1 MLNYLF
7 STAGDDEF
15 DRELSR
21 IYNDNETIQ
30 EISETVVAT
39 NTTCSIEPQSLLE
52 PLYVSG
58 EAGPV
63 PASSD
68 NDVPIVK
75 KKRGRPRLDST
86 RSTTTTSY
94 ERMRTQIPRRVKTP
108 ISYVESSSTESSPP
122 TRSFK
127 QNRSLSTSS
136 SDQTPPRHKET
147 VRIKRLT
154 TQDVAD
160 MQKKLL
166 KS

>member
-7 STAGDDEF
+7 STADDNEF
-15 DRELSR
+15 DRELAR

-30 EISETVVAT
+30 EIAETVVAT
-39 NTTCSIEPQSLLE
+39 NTTCSIDPQSLLK

-63 PASSD
+63 RVSSD

-75 KKRGRPRLDST
+75 KKRGRPRLDSI
-86 RSTTTTSY
+86 RSTTASY

-136 SDQTPPRHKET
+136 SDQTPPKHKET